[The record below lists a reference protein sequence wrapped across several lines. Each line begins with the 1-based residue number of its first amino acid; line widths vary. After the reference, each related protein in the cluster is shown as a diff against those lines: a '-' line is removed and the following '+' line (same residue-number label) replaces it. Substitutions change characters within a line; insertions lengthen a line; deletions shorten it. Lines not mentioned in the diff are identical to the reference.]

1 MVRIIA
7 EMLRRSP
14 ETASG
19 FVDTF
24 RKAATMSTMESRK
37 TDRRARRQFTE
48 EFRTGAVR
56 LVIDEGKTVGAVA
69 RELDLTPSALAT
81 WVKQARADRTKGK
94 TGLTT
99 EERADLARLRKDN
112 RELRMEREVLTP
124 LYVKTRVL
132 SGLDDGLAC
141 AEVCHDALVDLSRKE
156 AFQASDDLAFGPAIG
171 GASGDVVAG
180 WLVES
185 HADDDGSIEGGVGV
199 SVAASI
205 EAVPASGHPGRGRDR
220 ARAAELRE
228 GGVRTNPVRVIAEED
243 QQLGRGVGAHTEALT
258 EGR

>member
-1 MVRIIA
+1 MA
-7 EMLRRSP
+7 TTKTS
-14 ETASG
+14 AS
-19 FVDTF
+19 
-24 RKAATMSTMESRK
+24 
-37 TDRRARRQFTE
+37 DR
-48 EFRTGAVR
+48 
-56 LVIDEGKTVGAVA
+56 
-69 RELDLTPSALAT
+69 
-81 WVKQARADRTKGK
+81 
-94 TGLTT
+94 
-99 EERADLARLRKDN
+99 
-112 RELRMEREVLTP
+112 VLTP

-132 SGLDDGLAC
+132 SGLGDGLAC

-156 AFQASDDLAFGPAIG
+156 AFKASDDLAFGPAIG

-185 HADDDGSIEGGVGV
+185 HADDDGSIEGGVGL
-199 SVAASI
+199 SVAAPI
-205 EAVPASGHPGRGRDR
+205 EAVPAGGPPGRGRDR